1 MTPFADSEQLYTCM
15 QVLFG
20 RIEEENPSAG
30 DAISA
35 SRLVIHIHCVEP
47 EAEVIIDGRKRPV
60 EISYGPPNM
69 RPTLHIELATET
81 LHRILLG
88 ELGLR
93 QAFTQGQLKVRGPVH
108 RVMVLAN
115 LFDQLREYYPQVLQ
129 EQCLASTR

>member
-1 MTPFADSEQLYTCM
+1 M

-35 SRLVIHIHCVEP
+35 SRLVIHIRCVEP
-47 EAEVIIDGRKRPV
+47 EAEVTINGRKHPV
-60 EISYGPPNM
+60 AISYGSPKM
-69 RPTLHIELATET
+69 RPTLQIELATQT

-93 QAFTQGQLKVRGPVH
+93 QAFTRGQLKVRGPVH
-108 RVMVLAN
+108 RIMVLAN
-115 LFDQLREYYPQVLQ
+115 LFDELQKYYPQVLQ
-129 EQCLASTR
+129 EQCLASNR